1 MPKYTSFKDSENIKR
16 KNNSINFSTATPII
30 MGILNLSPD
39 SFYDGGVYSNNEKI
53 ITQTKKMLDEGAAI
67 IDIGGQSSR
76 PGAKQI
82 DPKKELSIVL
92 PAIKL
97 LKNRF
102 PNIIISI
109 DTFWSEVAKECVNQ
123 GANIINDISAGEI
136 DKNMFNIVSELQV
149 PYIMMHMQGRPNNM
163 QNNPCYKNII
173 QEIQKFFNKKISE
186 LQNKGFNNIIIDP
199 GIGFGKSITHNYKL
213 INNIQSLK
221 ELGFPVLIG
230 ASRKSM
236 IYNVLNID
244 AQEALNGTTVINT
257 LALENGANMLRV
269 HDVKEAIEC
278 VKIVKFAKNNQ

>member
-173 QEIQKFFNKKISE
+173 QEIQNFFNKKISE

>member
-16 KNNSINFSTATPII
+16 KNNSINFSTDTPII
-30 MGILNLSPD
+30 MGIINLSPD

-102 PNIIISI
+102 PNIMISI
-109 DTFWSEVAKECVNQ
+109 DTFWSEVAKECVNK

-149 PYIMMHMQGRPNNM
+149 PYIMMHMQGRPKNM
-163 QNNPCYKNII
+163 QNNPHYKNII
-173 QEIQKFFNKKISE
+173 QEIQNFFNKKISE

-236 IYNVLNID
+236 IYNVLNIE

-257 LALENGANMLRV
+257 LALENGANILRV

-278 VKIVKFAKNNQ
+278 VKIIKFAKNNQ

>member
-149 PYIMMHMQGRPNNM
+149 PYIMMHMQGRPKNM

-173 QEIQKFFNKKISE
+173 QEIQNFFNKKISE

-257 LALENGANMLRV
+257 LALENGANILRV

>member
-149 PYIMMHMQGRPNNM
+149 PYIMMHMQGRPKNM

-173 QEIQKFFNKKISE
+173 QEIQNFFNKKISE